1 MRFGAHVPTRG
12 RLSRA
17 IDYARSVGAET
28 IQMFIS
34 NPRGWAGPNVDPDAA
49 AEFRERRETAGIGPV
64 FVHSTYLINIASP
77 DDAVLRRSA
86 ILAAGELAAAAE
98 IGADGL
104 IVHAGTGGMRPGPE
118 ALTRAAASVLALA
131 GDGGG
136 PMVLL
141 ELTAGGG
148 GSVASNVGQAAALL
162 DAVGGHPH
170 VGLCLDTCH
179 LFAAGYALDDPS
191 AAATPFEEL
200 RARGLA
206 DRLRVLHA
214 NDARD
219 PRGSRRD
226 RHAHVGTGH
235 IGEAG
240 FAAILADPTVRGLP
254 VLIETPGH
262 EEEDLRN
269 LATLRRLAGR

>member
-17 IDYARSVGAET
+17 IDYAVSVGAES
-28 IQMFIS
+28 IQLFIS
-34 NPRGWAGPNVDPDAA
+34 NPLGWAGPNVDPDAA
-49 AEFRERRETAGIGPV
+49 AEFRERRATAAIGPV

-77 DDAVLRRSA
+77 DDRFLRRSV
-86 ILAAGELAAAAE
+86 ILAAAELAAAAE

-104 IVHAGTGGMRPGPE
+104 IVHAGTGGARAGPD
-118 ALTRAAASVLALA
+118 ALTRAAATVLAVV

-136 PMVLL
+136 PKVLL

-148 GSVASNVGQAAALL
+148 GSVASNVAQAAALL
-162 DAVGGHPH
+162 DSVGGHPD

-179 LFAAGYALDDPS
+179 LFAAGYGLDDL
-191 AAATPFEEL
+191 ATASRPFEEL
-200 RARGLA
+200 RDRGL
-206 DRLRVLHA
+206 DGRLRVLHA

-240 FAAILADPTVRGLP
+240 FAAILSDPTVRALP
-254 VLIETPGH
+254 ILIETPGH

-269 LATLRRLAGR
+269 LATLRRLAGG